1 MSLLQTHA
9 SSVEHGAFGGFEYGL
24 LLAVPLI
31 PLLGYALQIALR
43 RKLPF
48 GDKLLTLG
56 MGAVM
61 AITVFMALKAIRH
74 HGPEP
79 FFHESVREG
88 HGWSFRW
95 LYQTLGWDSPANV
108 AAGILY
114 DPLGAVL
121 LAVVGIVSFC
131 VHLFSQG
138 YMHGDK
144 RYNIF
149 FANISLFT
157 FAMLGLV
164 LSDNIL
170 FFFVFW
176 ELMGFMSYSLIG
188 HFSHD
193 PGNPYFHRWAT
204 WACKKA
210 FLTTRVGDV
219 CLFVGM
225 LMFFGWKDQELGR
238 ACMSFRFTDL
248 WAHAQA
254 VVAANGGQFP
264 AWMITAGLFVFGGT
278 VGKSAQFPLHIWLPD
293 AMAGPTPVSAMI
305 HAATMVAAG
314 VFLLGRTFPLM
325 APEVLTVV
333 TVVGATTALFAA
345 TIGMTAFDLKA
356 VLAWS
361 TISQLGF
368 MVAAVG
374 LGGVVAGMF
383 HMTTHAFFKA
393 CLFLSAGAVIHA
405 CHHEQD
411 MRRMGG
417 LRVRLPITFLCMLA
431 CTLAIAGVPFF
442 SGFYSKDM
450 ILMAGWEGVLGHTF
464 DGWKIYATVALSLA
478 AIMTAFYMF
487 RMVFMTFFG
496 SYRGEVH
503 AGGHGHAEHGHH
515 ALEHSAKGQ
524 HAHAHAHAHAEKH
537 AEHGHGHGGHDAG
550 HGHHEIEHA
559 EDGGIAH
566 GHGGPLP
573 REVGWQMAVPL
584 LILAALGIFGGDFPS
599 ADYFNI
605 YHPHPW
611 FTHLAT
617 LESLYPNVAGWLG
630 ERFPVDEHVAHVAHA
645 RAFYSSVF
653 LIAPLG
659 ILLAWFLY
667 VRRRDLP
674 AKITSALGILY
685 ETVAHRYYIDEFANA
700 LAIRPTM
707 AAAQLL
713 KLIDE
718 KVVDGL
724 VLLVGTVNRFG
735 GSFSAAFDRI
745 VVDGLVNLVGLVSQT
760 FGAVSRLLQTGR
772 IQQYAAFAV
781 GGGLLAAAW
790 LILS

>member
-1 MSLLQTHA
+1 MAFLETEASL
-9 SSVEHGAFGGFEYGL
+9 SGFQYAL

-31 PLLGYALQIALR
+31 PLAGYAVQMAFR
-43 RKLPF
+43 RRLPW
-48 GDKLLTLG
+48 GDKLLTGG
-56 MGAVM
+56 MAVVM
-61 AITVFMALKAIRH
+61 AITVYMAFQAISASH
-74 HGPEP
+74 HAGFS
-79 FFHESVREG
+79 FFHQSAEEG
-88 HGWSFRW
+88 KGAFLW
-95 LYQTLGWDSPANV
+95 LYQSLPWNSARNV
-108 AAGILY
+108 SAGILY
-114 DPLGAVL
+114 DPLGAVM

-131 VHLFSQG
+131 VHLFSMG

-170 FFFVFW
+170 FFFIFW

-188 HFSHD
+188 HFAHD
-193 PGNPYFHRWAT
+193 PSNPYFHRWAT
-204 WACKKA
+204 WASKKA

-219 CLFVGM
+219 CLFVGI
-225 LMFFGWKDQELGR
+225 LMFWGWEDPLLGK
-238 ACMSFRFTDL
+238 ACLSFRFTDL
-248 WAHAQA
+248 WEHAQA
-254 VVAANGGQFP
+254 VVTAHGGHFP
-264 AWMITAGLFVFGGT
+264 GWMVAAGLLVFGGT

-325 APEVLTVV
+325 APEVLTVI

-345 TIGMTAFDLKA
+345 TIGMTAWDLKA

-368 MVAAVG
+368 MVAGVG
-374 LGGVVAGMF
+374 LGGVAAGMF

-417 LRVRLPITFLCMLA
+417 LRKRLPITFACMLV

-442 SGFYSKDM
+442 SGFYSKDL
-450 ILMAGWEGVLGHTF
+450 ILMAGWEGVLGHHF
-464 DGWKIYATVALSLA
+464 DGWKVYATLALSIA
-478 AIMTAFYMF
+478 ATLTAFYMF
-487 RMVFMTFFG
+487 RMVFLTFFG
-496 SYRGEVH
+496 QYKGEVVEAHQGHHGAHGDHGYHEPDPH
-503 AGGHGHAEHGHH
+503 AGDHGHAEDAHGHGHH
-515 ALEHSAKGQ
+515 AV
-524 HAHAHAHAHAEKH
+524 
-537 AEHGHGHGGHDAG
+537 
-550 HGHHEIEHA
+550 EHA
-559 EDGGIAH
+559 ESGGIAH

-573 REVGWQMAVPL
+573 REVGWQMATALV
-584 LILAALGIFGGDFPS
+584 ILAFLGIFAGDFWLL
-599 ADYFNI
+599 DRHFWNI
-605 YHPHPW
+605 YHPHTW
-611 FTHLAT
+611 F
-617 LESLYPNVAGWLG
+617 ESLASIKTMYPSVADWLAV
-630 ERFPVDEHVAHVAHA
+630 RFPVDEHVEHLAHD

-659 ILLAWFLY
+659 IFSAWLLY
-667 VRRRDLP
+667 VKRRDLP
-674 AKITSALGILY
+674 GKFTAALGLVY
-685 ETVAHRYYIDEFANA
+685 ETVAHRYYIDEVANA
-700 LAIRPTM
+700 LVIKPTM
-707 AAAQLL
+707 ACAGLL

-724 VLLVGTVNRFG
+724 VLLVGAVNRLFG
-735 GSFSAAFDRI
+735 TFMAAFDRV

-781 GGGLLAAAW
+781 AGGLLAAAW